1 MVRREFWISRI
12 LSGWNRR
19 SVIWLSGV
27 RRVGKT
33 FLCKSI
39 PDVEYFDCEIP
50 RVRRFI
56 EEFPDDF
63 LKEGRDK
70 KIVIDEIH
78 RLSNPS
84 EILKIAA
91 DHFPDTKIIATGSST
106 LGASKKFRDT
116 LVGRKIEIYLTPI
129 ISNDMKDFKNVDI
142 KHRFY
147 FGGLPPFFMS
157 NQIDEREFQ
166 EWIDAYWSKDIMELF
181 RLERRYSFIKFTELL
196 FTQSGQLFEATKF
209 SRLCEVS
216 RTTILNYLAILENT
230 YIVHIIRP
238 YTTRKAREIVA
249 APKVYAFDTGF
260 VCYYKGWKELRND
273 DFGYLWEHFV
283 LNELYAHLQNRRAI
297 FYWRDKQGHEIDF
310 IFMKKKEPIVIECKW
325 SLNEFN
331 PKNIISFRKIYP
343 EGDNYIVLYK
353 LERNFKIEKENIK
366 IEFLNLEEL
375 IKRIK
380 GNSVS

>member
-1 MVRREFWISRI
+1 MVRRRFWISRI

-63 LKEGRDK
+63 LKEAREK

-91 DHFPDTKIIATGSST
+91 DHFPDTRIVATGSST

-116 LVGRKIEIYLTPI
+116 LVGRKEEIYLTPI
-129 ISNDMKDFKNVDI
+129 ISNDMKDFKNIDI

-260 VCYYKGWKELRND
+260 VCYYKGWKELRDD

-283 LNELYAHLQNRRAI
+283 LNELYAHIQNRRAI

-343 EGDNYIVLYK
+343 KGDNYIVLYK
-353 LERNFKIEKENIK
+353 LDRNFKIEKENIK

-375 IKRIK
+375 IKRIT
-380 GNSVS
+380 GNFVS